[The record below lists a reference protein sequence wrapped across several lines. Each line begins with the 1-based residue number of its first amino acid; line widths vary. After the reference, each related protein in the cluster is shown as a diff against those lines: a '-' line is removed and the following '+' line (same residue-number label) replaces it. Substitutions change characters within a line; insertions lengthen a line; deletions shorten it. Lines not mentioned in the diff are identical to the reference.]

1 MSGGCCAS
9 CGAACAASAAS
20 CAAFGAAVAGAVAAV
35 AAERARAGGGAP
47 VPALP
52 ARSAVGVVLL
62 GLGLVM
68 LVAFAVIAA
77 SFVHP

>member
-1 MSGGCCAS
+1 
-9 CGAACAASAAS
+9 
-20 CAAFGAAVAGAVAAV
+20 
-35 AAERARAGGGAP
+35 
-47 VPALP
+47 LP